1 MTHEDLARLMA
12 SGQEIDA
19 GGMQLPADW
28 LLRHLVTPGSGALRL
43 RRAVIVGPLDLC
55 WRGSSSAPLPALC
68 LTECTFQRG
77 AGDSAPDI
85 DLSHA
90 HVGGLVLVDCRLTHL
105 RAVGAHMHGSVDL
118 AHLRAIDGAQACWC
132 KLSRASIAGDVLAG
146 GVRLHAPDQDSATG
160 YDDVYDWDWALNLAG
175 ARIEGSV
182 IADVH
187 TIVEGGIL
195 LDLAQLNGDLRL
207 SGTLIGRDNQP
218 CLAMER
224 TCVQGNVR
232 LDGGGPGSRIQCQG
246 RIWMHATAIG
256 GSLDVANADLDGETP
271 GHQSVGFSLYGFAVT
286 IGGSCTLGRL
296 VRHGDVQWDDP
307 NREFSVT
314 SSGRIMLFGAQVGG
328 NLSVIDVS
336 IYDVGGLHARWEWLE
351 PKGEPPRSL
360 HLRGSCINEKLRII
374 ENRMRAGVDL
384 IDVQCASLDDDPN
397 TGYGEECPVFL
408 DGLQYDRIGDPAL
421 SDRLRRWLPGDP
433 DQSTLDHGRRDT
445 YRPQPYA
452 QLAKVLAAH
461 GEVHD
466 AWKVVSVK
474 ALFDAKKRWKHG
486 ASLRGRW
493 VYAVV
498 RLYGWGFN
506 FGLSPSRATGTLVLS
521 IVMGAALFGKMSL
534 DHAMVV
540 SQTPV
545 ANWVSDRPPRFFAQ
559 RSETPGSAVACDL
572 IVDGEALA
580 SVGNLL
586 VYAADVFVPLVD
598 FREERRCEVGAD
610 GVGPELKEWKL
621 TVYRILKMVYAT
633 IGWAVTSLALITFS
647 GITRNW
653 FTRS

>member
-1 MTHEDLARLMA
+1 MTHDDFARRMA

-19 GGMQLPADW
+19 GGMKLRADW
-28 LLRHLVTPGSGALRL
+28 LLRHLGTPGSGALRL

-55 WRGSSSAPLPALC
+55 WRGSSSAPVPALC
-68 LTECTFQRG
+68 LTECTFQRR
-77 AGDSAPDI
+77 AGDDAPDI

-90 HVGGLVLVDCRLTHL
+90 HVGGLVLVGCRLAHL
-105 RAVGAHMHGSVDL
+105 RAVGAHVHGSVDL
-118 AHLRAIDGAQACWC
+118 TRLQGIDGAQACWC

-146 GVRLHAPDQDSATG
+146 GVQLNAPDHGTATG
-160 YDDVYDWDWALNLAG
+160 YDDVYDWDWALNLAE

-182 IADVH
+182 IADAR

-207 SGTLIGRDNQP
+207 SGTLIGRNNQP
-218 CLAMER
+218 CLAMDR
-224 TCVQGNVR
+224 TCVQGSVR
-232 LDGGGPGSRIQCQG
+232 LDGGGQRTRIKCQG

-271 GHQSVGFSLYGFAVT
+271 GHRSVGFSLYGFAVT

-296 VRHGDVQWDDP
+296 VRHGDVQWDAPD
-307 NREFSVT
+307 REFSVA
-314 SSGRIMLFGAQVGG
+314 SRGRLMLFGAQVGG

-336 IYDVGGLHARWEWLE
+336 ISNVGPLDAFWQWLE
-351 PKGEPPRSL
+351 PKGEPLRSL
-360 HLRGSCINEKLRII
+360 HLRGSCINEKLRIL
-374 ENRMRAGVDL
+374 ENHMCEDIDL
-384 IDVQCASLDDDPN
+384 SDVRCASLEDDPN

-408 DGLQYDRIGDPAL
+408 DGLQYERISAPAL

-433 DQSTLDHGRRDT
+433 DQSSLERGRRDT

-452 QLAKVLAAH
+452 QLAKVLSAG
-461 GEVHD
+461 GEDHD

-486 ASLRGRW
+486 TSVLGRW
-493 VYAVV
+493 VYVV
-498 RLYGWGFN
+498 ARLYGWGFN
-506 FGLSPSRATGTLVLS
+506 FGLSPSRATATLAVS
-521 IVMGAALFGKMSL
+521 IVMGAALFGWMSL
-534 DHAMVV
+534 DHSMVV

-559 RSETPGSAVACDL
+559 RSETSGSAVPCDL
-572 IVDGEALA
+572 IIDGEALT

-598 FREERRCEVGAD
+598 FREEERCEVGAD
-610 GVGPELKEWKL
+610 GARPEPKEWVL

-633 IGWAVTSLALITFS
+633 IGWVVTSLAIITFS
-647 GITRNW
+647 GVTRNW
-653 FTRS
+653 LARS